1 MDFDKFVDDFSEWV
15 STSEWKNSHWAIQLR
30 ADKFSVSPSYEFINF
45 LLECGAKASAAFNS
59 SRNTF
64 LNYTIFESSF
74 FDDKINCDRYI
85 KLFVHYGAHLNY
97 LNDEGN
103 TLADKYFAKFGQSVY
118 TIIPRDKHF
127 SLKCLESRVVSQHR
141 KNQCIN
147 FKESLFSDLVRFVD
161 RH

>member
-1 MDFDKFVDDFSEWV
+1 MVDELIEWI
-15 STSEWKNSHWAIQLR
+15 STTTTTTTNEWINGQLTN
-30 ADKFSVSPSYEFINF
+30 ADKLSVPPSFEFINF
-45 LLECGAKASAAFNS
+45 LLECGAKPCGFIKFNS

-64 LNYTIFESSF
+64 LNYTMFESSF

-85 KLFVHYGAHLNY
+85 KLFVHYGAHLDY
-97 LNDEGN
+97 LNDEGK

-127 SLKCLESRVVSQHR
+127 SLKCLASRVVSQHR
-141 KNQCIN
+141 GNLCIN
-147 FKESLFSDLVRFVD
+147 YKESLFSDLVRFVD